1 MGHLTQVT
9 ADVVFFFGNRVF
21 AGVTTVNWG
30 RIWLAA
36 SFKGDM
42 WVRMWRT
49 TGQRCT
55 KVRGVVCQPRMARLS
70 VTGGMAKKDCTDQA
84 ELP

>member
-1 MGHLTQVT
+1 MWSL
-9 ADVVFFFGNRVF
+9 FGNRVF

-30 RIWLAA
+30 RICLEA

-42 WVRMWRT
+42 WARMWRT

-55 KVRGVVCQPRMARLS
+55 KIRRGVCQPKLARLS
-70 VTGGMAKKDCTDQA
+70 VTEGMATKDCVDQA
-84 ELP
+84 ELT